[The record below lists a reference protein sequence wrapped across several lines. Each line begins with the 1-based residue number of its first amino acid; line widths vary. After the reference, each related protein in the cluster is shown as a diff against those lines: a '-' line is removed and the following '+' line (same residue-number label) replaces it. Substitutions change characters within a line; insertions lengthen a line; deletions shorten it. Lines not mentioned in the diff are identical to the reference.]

1 MVWYFCVVGFSPAR
15 LRVKYILV
23 LRCVVITV
31 SASVASSRM
40 RRRSYFVM
48 VVCWMVR
55 IYDCGVLFMAEI
67 VGRALVSIFRILQLR
82 RSWVSMS
89 VVIDS
94 ASSKARHCIHVSIF
108 GVRRLGACPWV
119 DLSVH
124 LGWLHIFV
132 DVFVVCSDR
141 VAGLD
146 VLGGVGGCGGG
157 MRVWRAEVSALVW
170 RRILVIAFCIS
181 SGRLTRD
188 LSRAVQVWNR
198 CCLRVIGL
206 LLFGGGGGS

>member
-1 MVWYFCVVGFSPAR
+1 
-15 LRVKYILV
+15 VKYILV
-23 LRCVVITV
+23 LRCVAITV
-31 SASVASSRM
+31 SVSVASSRM

-55 IYDCGVLFMAEI
+55 IYDCGVLFMSEI
-67 VGRALVSIFRILQLR
+67 VGRARVSIFRILQLS

-94 ASSKARHCIHVSIF
+94 ASSKARHCIHVSMF
-108 GVRRLGACPWV
+108 GVSRLGAWPWV
-119 DLSVH
+119 DLSLH
-124 LGWLHIFV
+124 LGWLHIRV
-132 DVFVVCSDR
+132 DAFVVSSDR

-146 VLGGVGGCGGG
+146 VFCGVVGCGGG
-157 MRVWRAEVSALVW
+157 MRVWRADVSSLVW
-170 RRILVIAFCIS
+170 RRVLVIAFCIS

-188 LSRAVQVWNR
+188 LSRAVHVWNR